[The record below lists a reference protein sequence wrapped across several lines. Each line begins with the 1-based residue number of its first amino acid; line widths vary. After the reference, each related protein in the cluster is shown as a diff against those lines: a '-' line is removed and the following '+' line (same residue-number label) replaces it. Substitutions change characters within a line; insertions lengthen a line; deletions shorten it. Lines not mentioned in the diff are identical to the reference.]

1 MSLDSIGPVMGI
13 IIAILCILYAIIAL
27 LVPVFIY
34 SISVSAKRLLEEQ
47 RRANKMFEACLKR
60 LLEEQI
66 KANRALSAL
75 TSA

>member
-1 MSLDSIGPVMGI
+1 MNPGSLGPVVGI

-34 SISVSAKRLLEEQ
+34 STSVSAKRLLEEQ